1 MKNQDYMDLSDA
13 QLADRDAALREQW
26 SRDQISPA
34 DLGLH
39 FVRLAKTAYRSGRW
53 VSIDL
58 LSKWSRPSPPHTVV
72 QAWALHSV
80 IHTGF
85 LGTAE
90 RVFHESCEDLNGRKA
105 LDLLLQADFMPPE
118 GPYLWEI
125 DMPADELAKCR
136 QCLANDLPW
145 LTLDQKVNVL
155 KTAFSRYFQ
164 ARRQQSSGGWD

>member
-1 MKNQDYMDLSDA
+1 MKSQDYLDLSDE

-26 SRDQISPA
+26 SCDQISPA
-34 DLGLH
+34 NLGPH
-39 FVRLAKTAYRSGRW
+39 FARLAKTAYRPGRRMC
-53 VSIDL
+53 IDL
-58 LSKWSRPSPPHTVV
+58 LSKWLRVSPPDTIV

-85 LGTAE
+85 WGTAE

-125 DMPADELAKCR
+125 DMPADDLAKCR

-145 LTLDQKVNVL
+145 LTLDQRVKDL
-155 KTAFSRYFQ
+155 KTAFSRFFQ
-164 ARRQQSSGGWD
+164 AKRQQSSGGWD